1 VSSTTGSLAPNRSTS
16 ITVNANVAQAGA
28 GTLSTTLTVADSDT
42 GSKVPRQSITVSI
55 VVEGRPQITLSTNTM
70 DFGQDSIFTESSQLL
85 DISNTGS
92 KTLNWVAKSSA
103 SWLTAYAS
111 AGSLDP
117 GKDMVLE
124 VDCNSASLSPGT
136 YTATLTVSDNDSGVA
151 VKPKALAVTLVVT

>member
-1 VSSTTGSLAPNRSTS
+1 M
-16 ITVNANVAQAGA
+16 
-28 GTLSTTLTVADSDT
+28 
-42 GSKVPRQSITVSI
+42 PRQSITVSI